1 MAFFALAS
9 ERQGSVLYVRPSG
22 ELDFAATH
30 RFVTELN
37 QADGRELDGVVVDLR
52 RLQFIDSTGLMA
64 LSQAASRARSLNVTF
79 VLVRAPAELDRV
91 FELTGVY
98 NGVEV
103 VNDPAEAQP
112 ILARA
117 R

>member
-1 MAFFALAS
+1 MPFFSIAS

-22 ELDFAATH
+22 ELDLAVTRH
-30 RFVTELN
+30 FVAELE
-37 QADGRELDGVVVDLR
+37 QADGEQLDAVVVDLR
-52 RLQFIDSTGLMA
+52 RLEFIDSTGLLA
-64 LSQAASRARSLNVTF
+64 LSQAAERARSRNVSF

-98 NGVEV
+98 QRVEV
-103 VNDPAEAQP
+103 VDHP
-112 ILARA
+112 IDARVLL